1 MMNSLEIQDKK
12 AQLKKRANE
21 ICEQCKVEIRDF
33 NEAEQTE
40 IDNIKSQ
47 IEELN
52 DELRKLDVTVSSEDK
67 KEEITNINS
76 RKKMNKEFRLI
87 KAINDIANNRN
98 LDAASTAVVNAGA
111 EEMRK
116 AGLSFGGQ
124 IQLPVEKRDVVTVE
138 NEGEDVVVTD
148 FTNILEPLR
157 AKNVLVA
164 AGARYLTG
172 LVGDVQVPIMGASN
186 VTWEGETA
194 PAKDGAPTF
203 DHLKLQPKRLTAY
216 VDVSKQFLVQDSLD
230 AEALI
235 RQDIVNAINSKLE
248 ATILGSSAGT
258 ATQPEGIFYSES
270 ALTEISDFAG
280 VCNLEAEIEDANVMG
295 ECKYVMSNKA
305 KAAFRNMAKST
316 KSTQLVMENGA
327 IDGTPVLNTSHVE
340 GKNVAYGDFSNLAI
354 GSWGG
359 IDLTVD
365 PFSQATNGK
374 VRLVINAFF
383 DAKVLRPEAIKV
395 ATVA

>member
-33 NEAEQTE
+33 NEAEQAE

-52 DELRKLDVTVSSEDK
+52 DELRKLDVTISEDNK
-67 KEEITNINS
+67 TEITHINS
-76 RKKMNKEFRLI
+76 KKKMNKEFRLI

-98 LDAASTAVVNAGA
+98 LDNVSSAVVNAGA

-124 IQLPVEKRDVVTVE
+124 IQLPTEKRDVVTVE

-157 AKNVLVA
+157 AKNVLVN

-295 ECKYVMSNKA
+295 ECKYIMSNKA

-354 GSWGG
+354 GQWGA